1 LYGRDLTVPI
11 QLTDTLPPKIS
22 VTAAQATQ
30 DAAVLN
36 QISTTFLLSVGGT
49 AEQLDGLTIALAAN
63 EKVELA
69 ITSLD
74 HDITVT
80 GSIFDVDLAKL
91 AVANDTVTISS
102 YASCGQTGTEIDLT
116 GTDGLM
122 HKIILIGDDPDS
134 FNVYDPLDFGI
145 GAGAHGTQTTDG
157 ITVAQA
163 LAGSGPEA
171 ITDTAANVAAN
182 LDALESIV
190 GQITGIGFSDAVTH
204 RRCHR
209 ATIYRRP

>member
-11 QLTDTLPPKIS
+11 QLTDTLPPTIS

-30 DAAVLN
+30 DATVLN

-122 HKIILIGDDPDS
+122 HKIIS
-134 FNVYDPLDFGI
+134 
-145 GAGAHGTQTTDG
+145 
-157 ITVAQA
+157 
-163 LAGSGPEA
+163 S
-171 ITDTAANVAAN
+171 
-182 LDALESIV
+182 
-190 GQITGIGFSDAVTH
+190 
-204 RRCHR
+204 
-209 ATIYRRP
+209 ATIRIRSMCTIPWTLALVPVRTARKQRTGSQLLRHWRAPARKPSLTQPPMSRPISMRSRAL